1 MSTPPVIKYY
11 AAKLDGLHAAINAY
25 CSSPENS
32 DALSYLPAHI
42 HTLLAK
48 HPLPPPPINERKLA
62 RSLDVIRTQCDGS
75 DDPLADIPDYLEGLI
90 ARFPPP
96 GTKAETREKGQ
107 DKEDPPFTAKGGDEV
122 VREEEALH
130 ALHVG
135 GKEEPKTGP
144 VLLDVMSYPH
154 VLQTIV
160 SFGGRDAN
168 ARLLRLSKWSRNL
181 LLRTLYPTR
190 LVDPLHPPLAPLGF
204 VNPVDWPIFH
214 SSWCDAP
221 SLKGKDL
228 EYLQSRIFDRMDS
241 LFRSHDLDNCQII
254 TIADPTLWARQLEHI
269 KDGDDHP
276 VRKVEVVK
284 KKKGKAKKGTSGEGE
299 AASGLAA
306 DAGQLDNVAIRPE
319 GDWDWAKHTQ
329 SKIIRH
335 IMVIADCLPSEHLVL
350 RVPPSSNVDLCNLM
364 TQAALVLNPQK
375 TMRYLTLI
383 FGSGNHFGLRAITPR
398 NKLTWDRVTI
408 GLAPSD
414 AGDWQTE
421 HHAATLPGA
430 VGQPTPLT
438 QNALALPILPL
449 RAAATYMLVGLVGI
463 AEAKNNMEEY
473 QAAVRQA
480 AATHYTTMTPW
491 HIEGEAQAKLE
502 FKTYKAWKRG
512 ATGIAG
518 TVALI

>member
-1 MSTPPVIKYY
+1 
-11 AAKLDGLHAAINAY
+11 
-25 CSSPENS
+25 
-32 DALSYLPAHI
+32 
-42 HTLLAK
+42 
-48 HPLPPPPINERKLA
+48 
-62 RSLDVIRTQCDGS
+62 
-75 DDPLADIPDYLEGLI
+75 
-90 ARFPPP
+90 
-96 GTKAETREKGQ
+96 
-107 DKEDPPFTAKGGDEV
+107 
-122 VREEEALH
+122 
-130 ALHVG
+130 
-135 GKEEPKTGP
+135 
-144 VLLDVMSYPH
+144 MSYPH
-154 VLQTIV
+154 ILQTIV

-168 ARLLRLSKWSRNL
+168 ARLLRLSKWSRDL

-204 VNPVDWPIFH
+204 VHPVDWPIFH

-221 SLKGKDL
+221 FLKGKDL

-269 KDGDDHP
+269 KRLPPPARRRAGTVTIIQVAPGSPGGPAMWYGNGDVV

-408 GLAPSD
+408 VLAPSD

-449 RAAATYMLVGLVGI
+449 RAAATNMLVGLEGI

-480 AATHYTTMTPW
+480 AATHYTTM
-491 HIEGEAQAKLE
+491 ISKLVGKIVGYCK
-502 FKTYKAWKRG
+502 FVSRSVVN
-512 ATGIAG
+512 ATARLWSALLHPDAG
-518 TVALI
+518 LRRLPTELSVCS